1 MYLIQYVSLHCAVPH
16 NTVAQWLRCE
26 APSHYSLPIG
36 VRPTWSPC
44 DHILIS
50 PSGNVNASQVEPT
63 THQYVVAEDNFWH
76 RITWSNHD
84 HIVIS
89 PLPSSPLVF
98 TKPVVLLQIHHI
110 EIMAH
115 FATEYRST
123 LRPKWESHCI
133 VNCEKVHVTALWRPW
148 TSTLWSEHIFP
159 TQLCWPVLWLL
170 GYNRRSGDQL
180 RRSRG
185 ENPIK
190 QMMTLSPVHG
200 SCPVAPARWCSEPRP
215 LGDQSSKLHLRATI
229 LCLSDQLKSDQS
241 WLAYK
246 QSDL

>member
-1 MYLIQYVSLHCAVPH
+1 MWGTQSLLIAHRSSPHVITLWPHLNFTLCKCQCLTSGAHHTPIRGRRGQFLTPYYMIEPWPHC
-16 NTVAQWLRCE
+16 NF
-26 APSHYSLPIG
+26 
-36 VRPTWSPC
+36 
-44 DHILIS
+44 
-50 PSGNVNASQVEPT
+50 T
-63 THQYVVAEDNFWH
+63 T
-76 RITWSNHD
+76 
-84 HIVIS
+84 
-89 PLPSSPLVF
+89 SPLVF

-148 TSTLWSEHIFP
+148 TSTLWSEHISP